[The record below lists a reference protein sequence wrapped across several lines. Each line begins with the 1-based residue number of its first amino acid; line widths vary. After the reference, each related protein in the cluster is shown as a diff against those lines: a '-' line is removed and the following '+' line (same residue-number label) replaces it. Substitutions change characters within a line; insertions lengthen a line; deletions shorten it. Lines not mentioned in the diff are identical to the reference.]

1 MKLIGVLNFISGD
14 KYDGEWKDGTRDGF
28 GSYCI
33 NIGVFYYANGNKYDG
48 EWKNGNFDGIGINV
62 CKV

>member
-1 MKLIGVLNFISGD
+1 MIGVLNVISGD
-14 KYDGEWKDGTRDGF
+14 KYDGGWTDGTRDGF